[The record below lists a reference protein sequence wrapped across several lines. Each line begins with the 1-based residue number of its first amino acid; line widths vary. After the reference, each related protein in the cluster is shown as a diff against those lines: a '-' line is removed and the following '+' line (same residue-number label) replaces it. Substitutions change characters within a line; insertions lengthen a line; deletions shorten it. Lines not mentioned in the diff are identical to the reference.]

1 MPLTIF
7 LKQYGQSFSD
17 AFIKAASP
25 KIPSIIP
32 IAASESFPNVSIY
45 TGNHV
50 NLFLANYYY
59 YTMVVKLLFLGAGAS
74 SKFDI
79 PTMQGMVTKFEEE
92 TKKENPPELQLYS
105 KIKKIQES
113 AYGYGHIDIE
123 SIFSV
128 IQGIAKET
136 KLKEMGH
143 LPFYYISN
151 QNLKKEFTSDEIKNA
166 QKLQTRLEDFIKKE
180 CVSPLSIEEKNDVYQ
195 NSYHALFSCMP
206 GKNNK
211 YGDNNYAIEWRA
223 YTTNYDSIF
232 EDFWA
237 DYLKLRDYFTN
248 DENSKHEVLSTT
260 SPPNSDALSLIKLHG
275 SIDWVKEKSGKI
287 LRMGSTRFTRLKL
300 KGEVMVFP
308 IQQKDLYLHPW
319 ITLFQDLKKG
329 LKEFNEWI
337 VIGYAFN
344 DEFIF
349 EIFKESFSRDKKLVI
364 INSSGDRIKDKF
376 SKEKHDQIVVLP
388 IKFGNKYFPSQ
399 IEDYFEGVRTLNVKV
414 KTTSPYIGFYSS
426 FEIQELKIISPE
438 EFVTSNV
445 GNLVVSGGFSHK
457 DDEEII
463 CQIKIKHSLP
473 SKDEL
478 VLQFASESEY
488 NYEMT
493 VYHDDRYL
501 TSDKGTTTRDDRWHE
516 NTFTGSEV
524 KIHHSNLFI

>member
-1 MPLTIF
+1 
-7 LKQYGQSFSD
+7 
-17 AFIKAASP
+17 
-25 KIPSIIP
+25 
-32 IAASESFPNVSIY
+32 
-45 TGNHV
+45 
-50 NLFLANYYY
+50 
-59 YTMVVKLLFLGAGAS
+59 MVVKLLFLGAGAS
-74 SKFDI
+74 SKFNI

-113 AYGYGHIDIE
+113 AYGYGYVDIE

-136 KLKEMGH
+136 KLREMGH

-151 QNLKKEFTSDEIKNA
+151 QNLQKEFTSDEIQNA
-166 QKLQTRLEDFIKKE
+166 QKLQIRLEDFIKKE
-180 CVSPLSIEEKNDVYQ
+180 CVSPLSAEEKNDVYQ
-195 NSYHALFSCMP
+195 NSYHALFSHIP
-206 GKNNK
+206 GKKNEYEDNK
-211 YGDNNYAIEWRA
+211 YAIEWRA

-237 DYLKLRDYFTN
+237 DYLKLKDYFMN
-248 DENSKHEVLSTT
+248 DQNSKHEVLSTT
-260 SPPNSDALSLIKLHG
+260 SAPNSDALSLIKLHG

-287 LRMGSTRFTRLKL
+287 LRMGSTRFTRLRL

-319 ITLFQDLKKG
+319 ITLFQDLKRG
-329 LKEFNEWI
+329 LKDFNEWI

-349 EIFKESFSRDKKLVI
+349 EIFKESFSREKKLVL

-376 SKEKHDQIVVLP
+376 PKEKHNQIVVLP
-388 IKFGNKYFPSQ
+388 IKFGDKYFPSQ

-414 KTTSPYIGFYSS
+414 KTTSPYVGFYSS
-426 FEIQELKIISPE
+426 LKIQELKMISPE
-438 EFVTSNV
+438 KLVTSKADNLAILPGV
-445 GNLVVSGGFSHK
+445 GHK

-463 CQIKIKHSLP
+463 CQIKIEHSLP
-473 SKDEL
+473 SKDDL
-478 VLQFASESEY
+478 VLQFYSEASEA

-501 TSDKGTTTRDDRWHE
+501 ASDKGRTTRDDRWYE
-516 NTFTGSEV
+516 NAFTGSEI
-524 KIHHSNLFI
+524 KIHHSRLFI